1 MNIMQ
6 CVKYLTLTNIFV
18 SSIKLNAV
26 RRRGLLELNFRMGGQ
41 GNLYMTAVRIS
52 ACVSIGLLDHFFG
65 KLTVLCSPGMD
76 AREPKFEFP
85 R

>member
-26 RRRGLLELNFRMGGQ
+26 RRRGLLELNFRVGGQ

-52 ACVSIGLLDHFFG
+52 ACIFIGLLDHFFG
-65 KLTVLCSPGMD
+65 KLTVLYSPGMD
-76 AREPKFEFP
+76 ARESRFEFP